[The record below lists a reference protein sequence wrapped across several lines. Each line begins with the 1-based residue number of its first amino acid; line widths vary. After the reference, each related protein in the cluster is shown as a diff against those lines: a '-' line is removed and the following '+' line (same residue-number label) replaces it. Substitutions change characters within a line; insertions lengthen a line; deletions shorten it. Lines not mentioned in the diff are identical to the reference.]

1 MSRMVPKTIMAMF
14 INETI
19 KESNSELM
27 KNVLSGGNEKNLVRA
42 DKNKMAE
49 VQQLEKELENL
60 KLTMRAL
67 ERL

>member
-1 MSRMVPKTIMAMF
+1 MVPKSIMAMF

-27 KNVLSGGNEKNLVRA
+27 KNILSGGNEKNLVRA
-42 DKNKMAE
+42 DKTKMAK
-49 VQQLEKELENL
+49 VKQLEKELENL

-67 ERL
+67 DRL

>member
-1 MSRMVPKTIMAMF
+1 MVPKTIMAMF

-19 KESNSELM
+19 KECNSELM
-27 KNVLSGGNEKNLVRA
+27 KIILSGGNEKNLVRA
-42 DKNKMAE
+42 DKGKMAQ

-67 ERL
+67 DRL